1 MSRPVLLDV
10 DPGCDDAVMLALALA
25 SDDLEVVGVTT
36 VAGNARLENTTRNA
50 LTVLERVGR
59 PEVPVVPGCDR
70 PLVEPL
76 ETAEEVHGAGGLPGE
91 RPDPG
96 IAPVDGDAVS
106 FLLEES
112 RRIDDLTVVAT
123 GPLTNVAAAL
133 AVDPGLADR
142 VAGIHAMGGAV
153 RVGGNASAAAEYN
166 FYADPEAA
174 SRVVRDASP
183 RVVGLD
189 VTERATLAPG
199 KIEALAGAGEP
210 VRTIA
215 GWLAYETPE
224 IVTREGLASSQ
235 PLHDPAVVVDLLS
248 GVLDYEAAALRV
260 DHGAGLSRGALLRDD
275 RETAPAPNAE
285 VAVDVDVGAFRATVL
300 DLLGSLS

>member
-1 MSRPVLLDV
+1 MI
-10 DPGCDDAVMLALALA
+10 ALELA
-25 SDDLEVVGVTT
+25 SGELDVVGVTT
-36 VAGNARLENTTRNA
+36 VAGNAPLHDTTRNA
-50 LTVLERVGR
+50 LAILEQLGR
-59 PEVPVVPGCDR
+59 TDVPVVPGCDR

-76 ETAEEVHGAGGLPGE
+76 ETAETVHGAGGLPGE
-91 RPDPG
+91 RPDPEST
-96 IAPVDGDAVS
+96 AAAGDAVS
-106 FLLEES
+106 FLREQS
-112 RRIDDLTVVAT
+112 RRIEDITVVAT
-123 GPLTNVAAAL
+123 GPLTNLAAAL
-133 AVDPGLADR
+133 AVDPGFAER
-142 VAGIHAMGGAV
+142 VAEIRVMGGAV

-199 KIEALAGAGEP
+199 KIEALADAAEP

-248 GVLDYEAAALRV
+248 GVLDYEAAALQV

-275 RETAPAPNAE
+275 RETAPAPIAE